1 MNNVQTDLPTL
12 ISSIFYL
19 MSRYANSQD
28 KQLILAIHEHLMF
41 LEQHPDTQSELV
53 KTTCKRLRSHW
64 LHLLNKDISAT
75 KLEEKP
81 EIPAKYSK
89 LSFLH

>member
-1 MNNVQTDLPTL
+1 MNNVQADLPTL

-53 KTTCKRLRSHW
+53 RTTCKRLRSHW
-64 LHLLNKDISAT
+64 LQLLNEDKSIT
-75 KLEEKP
+75 KSEEKTG
-81 EIPAKYSK
+81 IPTKCSK